1 MFYPLELEIQA
12 GMKKIRQLFPSDWE
26 AASSLKEKLPTVTS
40 LGWVQWE
47 VSHMAL
53 LLINER

>member
-12 GMKKIRQLFPSDWE
+12 GMKKIRQLFPSGWE
-26 AASSLKEKLPTVTS
+26 EASSLKEKLPTVTS